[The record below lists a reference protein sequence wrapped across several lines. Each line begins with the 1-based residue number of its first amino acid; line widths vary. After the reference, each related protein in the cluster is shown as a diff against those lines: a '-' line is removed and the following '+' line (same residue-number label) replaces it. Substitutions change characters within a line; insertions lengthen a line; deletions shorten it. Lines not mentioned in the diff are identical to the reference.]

1 MRWIICYDIVDN
13 RRRAHI
19 AKYLEGWGRRIQKSI
34 FECELNS
41 AELRKVLVRIDKEL
55 DAEEDCCMA
64 IRQCESCIGEGL
76 SIGSTIEPEWKKVMF
91 A

>member
-34 FECELNS
+34 FECELNP
-41 AELRKVLVRIDKEL
+41 AELRKVMERIDREL
-55 DAEEDCCMA
+55 DPDEDRCLA
-64 IRQCESCIGEGL
+64 IRQCEGCSRDAL
-76 SIGSTIEPEWKKVMF
+76 SIGKSIEPEWKKVML

>member
-13 RRRAHI
+13 RRRSHI

-34 FECELNS
+34 FECELNP
-41 AELRKVLVRIDKEL
+41 AELRKVLARIDREL
-55 DAEEDCCMA
+55 DADEDRCLA
-64 IRQCESCIGEGL
+64 FRQCESCIGEVL
-76 SIGSTIEPEWKKVMF
+76 SIGRTIEPERKQVMF